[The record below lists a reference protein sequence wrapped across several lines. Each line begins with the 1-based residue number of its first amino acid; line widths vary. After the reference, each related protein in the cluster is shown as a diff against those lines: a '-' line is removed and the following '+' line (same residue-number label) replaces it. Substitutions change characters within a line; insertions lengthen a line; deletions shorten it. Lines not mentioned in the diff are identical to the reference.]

1 MSKTGKKFEAVDETS
16 EGQQGAATAVAV
28 QGETAVVTAAEQ
40 QKQAIAHK
48 AAWCKIRHGV
58 GSWQPADGEQ
68 PAEIGSVYISRG
80 QQTGYR
86 RLAAPGEANAV
97 KFIGLFVR
105 EGVMED
111 TVPDG
116 PMPRRWRVGLPD
128 PVKPERTPQS
138 LKECVAFAAEAGLS
152 QAQVVPDGV
161 YQDSGRTKYKRVP
174 MPGFTGTCAPLIE
187 FFGLAKIP
195 ETFTS
200 NDFDLA
206 VIGGELYT
214 PIVFEFAKH
223 HYKKA
228 ADGIK
233 NIAARMYAKFAAD
246 PANKGKPWKFDLR
259 ETPVVFRLGTTMM
272 KRTVGNSTYAAPLLT
287 IRTSD
292 SLDESALSDL
302 ASYFDSVTLT
312 ADDSDAGADG
322 DL

>member
-1 MSKTGKKFEAVDETS
+1 MSKVGKKFEAVE
-16 EGQQGAATAVAV
+16 ENGNEQQGTTTEVAV
-28 QGETAVVTAAEQ
+28 QEQGAVVTAAEQ
-40 QKQAIAHK
+40 QKAAIAHK

-97 KFIGLFVR
+97 KFIGLFIR

-111 TVPDG
+111 TMPDG

-128 PVKPERTPQS
+128 PMKPERTPQS
-138 LKECVAFAAEAGLS
+138 LKECMEFAAEAGLS
-152 QAQVVPDGV
+152 QAVVVQDGV
-161 YQDSGRTKYKRVP
+161 YQDSGRVRYKRGP
-174 MPGFTGTCAPLIE
+174 QQGFVGTCAPMSE
-187 FFGLAKIP
+187 FFGLATIP

-223 HYKKA
+223 HYKKV
-228 ADGIK
+228 ADGLR

-292 SLDESALSDL
+292 ELGEDALADLSA
-302 ASYFDSVTLT
+302 YFDSVALT
-312 ADDSDAGADG
+312 ADDSIDG
-322 DL
+322 DQDL

>member
-1 MSKTGKKFEAVDETS
+1 MSKVGKKFESVEENGT
-16 EGQQGAATAVAV
+16 EQQGTTTEVAV
-28 QGETAVVTAAEQ
+28 QEQGAVVTAAEQ
-40 QKQAIAHK
+40 QKAAIAHK

-86 RLAAPGEANAV
+86 RLAAPGESNAV
-97 KFIGLFVR
+97 KFIGLFIR

-111 TVPDG
+111 AIPDG

-128 PVKPERTPQS
+128 PMKPERVPQS
-138 LKECVAFAAEAGLS
+138 LKECMEFAAEAGLS
-152 QAQVVPDGV
+152 QAVVVQDGV
-161 YQDSGRTKYKRVP
+161 YQDSGRVRYKRVP
-174 MPGFTGTCAPLIE
+174 QQGFVGTCAPMIE

-223 HYKKA
+223 HYKKV
-228 ADGIK
+228 ADGLR

-292 SLDESALSDL
+292 ELGEEALKDLSA
-302 ASYFDSVTLT
+302 YFDSVALT
-312 ADDSDAGADG
+312 ADDSIDG
-322 DL
+322 DQDL

>member
-1 MSKTGKKFEAVDETS
+1 MSKAGKKFETVEEAGEKRQDGT
-16 EGQQGAATAVAV
+16 AAVAV
-28 QGETAVVTAAEQ
+28 KEQGAVVTAAQ
-40 QKQAIAHK
+40 QQQQAIAHK

-80 QQTGYR
+80 AQTGYR

-128 PVKPERTPQS
+128 PTKPERVPQS
-138 LKECVAFAAEAGLS
+138 LKECMAFAAEAGLS
-152 QAQVVPDGV
+152 QAQTVADGV

-174 MPGFTGTCAPLIE
+174 MPGFSGTCAPMIE

-206 VIGGELYT
+206 VIDGELYT

-228 ADGIK
+228 ADGLR

-287 IRTSD
+287 VRTSD
-292 SLDESALSDL
+292 ELGPTALADL

-312 ADDSDAGADG
+312 ADDADAGEQ